1 MYYPGLNIIIKAIA
15 EKVYNELGAG
25 LPDKVYK
32 ESLVRELEDGGIEY
46 EKDPFIPIDYRGRVL
61 ESGIHACFIIDSRI
75 VLYVKNSSKS
85 HEYHKN
91 QLYSYMRLS
100 SKSCGMILDFNS
112 SDFSG
117 VMRVF
122 MVPEVKE

>member
-1 MYYPGLNIIIKAIA
+1 MFYPMLNIKISAVA
-15 EKVYNELGAG
+15 EKVYLELGAG

-32 ESLVRELEDGGIEY
+32 ESLIHELEEAGLSY
-46 EKDPFIPIDYRGRVL
+46 EKDPFIPIDYKGRVL
-61 ESGIHACFIIDSRI
+61 ESGIRACFIIDSSI

-85 HEYHKN
+85 SGYHTN

-100 SKSCGMILDFNS
+100 GKTCGMILDFNS

-122 MVPEVKE
+122 MVPEKSE